1 MQAGR
6 TAESYG
12 SLQLSMATAA
22 GVCLANLGSA
32 HQLCSQIHPCG
43 CIIICRYKMIVSS
56 HHDALVSS
64 QLVDKDGGGVG
75 PRDGV
80 HGIEA
85 EGEVLAA
92 HKLLQGG
99 EVEDLLQSGQVVGH
113 TVDHLHLHT
122 TCDAFYTSNMWCNV
136 LLCFCLRRQ
145 GCELG
150 LTSKSPAFALLAEM
164 NAEVL
169 PTMQGQSRQLP
180 NKA

>member
-32 HQLCSQIHPCG
+32 HRLCSQIHPCG
-43 CIIICRYKMIVSS
+43 CIIIRRYKMIISS

-75 PRDGV
+75 PCDGV
-80 HGIEA
+80 HGIKA
-85 EGEVLAA
+85 EGEVFAA

-99 EVEDLLQSGQVVGH
+99 EVEDLLQCGQVVGD
-113 TVDHLHLHT
+113 TINHLHLHT
-122 TCDAFYTSNMWCNV
+122 TCEMLYTGSMWCIV
-136 LLCFCLRRQ
+136 VLCFTYTYV
-145 GCELG
+145 
-150 LTSKSPAFALLAEM
+150 LT
-164 NAEVL
+164 
-169 PTMQGQSRQLP
+169 
-180 NKA
+180 